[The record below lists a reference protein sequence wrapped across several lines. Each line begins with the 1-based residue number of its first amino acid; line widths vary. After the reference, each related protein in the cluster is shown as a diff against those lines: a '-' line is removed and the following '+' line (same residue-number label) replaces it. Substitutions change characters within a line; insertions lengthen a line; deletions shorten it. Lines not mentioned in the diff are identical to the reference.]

1 MSPEERRSNLVAV
14 VAALSVAALIYGLS
28 LPLLSLV
35 MHQRGVDGTLIGISA
50 AMQSAAIV
58 LVSPF
63 LPKYMSTRGPAV
75 LMLGAIL
82 VSLVAFL
89 LLPVFTSFSAW
100 LTLRFVIGAAGS

>member
-14 VAALSVAALIYGLS
+14 VAAMSVASLIYGLS

-63 LPKYMSTRGPAV
+63 LPKYMS
-75 LMLGAIL
+75 
-82 VSLVAFL
+82 
-89 LLPVFTSFSAW
+89 
-100 LTLRFVIGAAGS
+100 LTWGGFAPIQVN